1 MNADRQPNPL
11 DELLA
16 DSRLEELR
24 AAALE
29 AGLATVRR
37 RRRRRVALRSAGAA
51 ISLLAFAALISWML
65 FRRAPATEHDQVA
78 QANPAPTATV
88 AATESPIP
96 VAEMSAVRHLTDN
109 ELLALFPGRPVA
121 LIGPP
126 GRQRLVFLD
135 ELR

>member
-1 MNADRQPNPL
+1 VNADRQTNPL

-29 AGLATVRR
+29 AGLAALRR

-65 FRRAPATEHDQVA
+65 FRRAPATEHDEVA
-78 QANPAPTATV
+78 QANPASTGAV
-88 AATESPIP
+88 ASAESPIHM
-96 VAEMSAVRHLTDN
+96 AELSTVRHLTDN